1 MKLRIEYLLIFFVS
15 SIVIINQV
23 CLIQIFAY
31 QQYYHFASIIISLA
45 LVGFGLSGF
54 IIKYFLPSI
63 NYNLQNFTLLT
74 LETTALIIPLSFVI
88 DQNVIGG
95 FDSFLIFYD
104 SFQLLKFFLTAFTY
118 CLQFTSLA
126 VLIGSL
132 FYVYFESINK
142 MYFFNLIG
150 SAFGGLI
157 VIQLLWYLNPE
168 EIYLLTGLLISG
180 LILIYVLYNR
190 IKMNVTQI
198 ILLALSLVFLS
209 FTFFQRNELK
219 ISQFKSIYRTLN
231 YLGTKKIQE
240 LKSPYGR
247 IEIVES
253 QALRTSPGL
262 SLSSLENIPSGKE
275 IFINGD
281 PYGLI
286 LEANKIDELEFLKH
300 STLYL
305 PYHVKQ
311 NTRVLILHPSGNLEI
326 FRSLVGNAKKIY
338 VTEINPLVKE
348 IIIKSIDSPKND
360 RFTLIQSDPR
370 NFVEST
376 SEKFDIIFYPVVQ
389 SSGFYSGLYSL
400 QETYFLTQESF
411 QKYLDRLKEGGYLTI
426 STNFDYPLRS
436 FARLINLFTNLI
448 KSDRNQS
455 GLQLV
460 VINNWNTIT
469 SLLKKG
475 NFTNEELKEIN
486 KFCENNQFD
495 ILIFPDSTNL
505 KRNYFHKIFDSLD
518 LAAIDSIYSKN
529 QEFTKKYLFKIDPPD
544 DNQPYFFNFIRFN
557 SIQHYLKNITLQKL
571 TYFELGYFIY
581 LTIYLVVV
589 LILILIIALTFVKI
603 KISKKLKFNTFLYFS
618 TIGFSYMIIELSLIQ
633 RNVLYLSSD
642 IYSITFVISLLL
654 FSTGIGSLI
663 AAGVKLSIQKI
674 LKIFMLISL
683 VIILILAIYS
693 QNLEAALISKSYL
706 KYLVLGGIIL
716 LTGIVLGFPFPI
728 GITFFSKEDKNI
740 VPLAWAANGG
750 FSVLGSMSAVIL
762 NMNFGFNF
770 TLASSAIL
778 YFILGL
784 IFYFV
789 ITKKN

>member
-1 MKLRIEYLLIFFVS
+1 MKLKLEYLLIFLVS

-54 IIKYFLPSI
+54 IIKSFLPYI
-63 NYNLQNFTLLT
+63 NYNLENFTLLT
-74 LETTALIIPLSFVI
+74 LETTALIIPFSFVI

-104 SFQLLKFFLTAFTY
+104 SVQLLKFFLTAFTY

-126 VLIGSL
+126 ILIGLL

-142 MYFFNLIG
+142 MYFCNLIG

-168 EIYLLTGLLISG
+168 EIYSLTGLLISG
-180 LILIYVLYNR
+180 LILIYILYNR
-190 IKMNVTQI
+190 IKMNAAHF
-198 ILLALSLVFLS
+198 ILLALPLVFFS
-209 FTFFQRNELK
+209 FTYFQKNELK

-231 YLGTKKIQE
+231 YLGTRKIQE

-247 IEIVES
+247 IEIIES

-262 SLSSLENIPSGKE
+262 SLSSFDNIPSGKE
-275 IFINGD
+275 IFVNGD
-281 PYGLI
+281 SYGLI
-286 LEANKIDELEFLKH
+286 LESNKTDELEFLKH

-305 PYHVKQ
+305 PYQIKQ
-311 NTRVLILHPSGNLEI
+311 NAKVLILNSSGNLEI

-338 VTEINPLVKE
+338 VTEINPVVKE
-348 IIIKSIDSPKND
+348 IINKSIDSSHIDKL
-360 RFTLIQSDPR
+360 TLIQSDPR
-370 NFVEST
+370 NFIEST

-411 QKYLDRLKEGGYLTI
+411 QKYLDRLKEEGFLTI
-426 STNFDYPLRS
+426 STHFDYPLRS
-436 FARLINLFTNLI
+436 SARLINLFTNLI
-448 KSDRNQS
+448 NSEKKQS
-455 GLQLV
+455 ELQLV

-469 SLLKKG
+469 CLLKKG
-475 NFTNEELKEIN
+475 NFTEEDLDEIN

-495 ILIFPDSTNL
+495 ILTFPDSTNL
-505 KRNYFHKIFDSLD
+505 RRNHFHKIFDSLD
-518 LAAIDSIYSKN
+518 LDAIDNIYSNNK
-529 QEFTKKYLFKIDPPD
+529 EFTKEYPFKIDPPD
-544 DNQPYFFNFIRFN
+544 DNQPYFFNFIRLN
-557 SIQHYLKNITLQKL
+557 LIHHYLTNISLQKL

-581 LTIYLVVV
+581 MIIYSVVIV
-589 LILILIIALTFVKI
+589 ILILIITLTFVKI
-603 KISKKLKFNTFLYFS
+603 KISKRLKFNTFLYFS
-618 TIGFSYMIIELSLIQ
+618 TIGFSYMLIELSLIQ

-663 AAGVKLSIQKI
+663 ATSAKLSNQKI
-674 LKIFMLISL
+674 LKIFLVISF
-683 VIILILAIYS
+683 VIILILSIYS
-693 QNLEAALISKSYL
+693 QILEPALISKSYL
-706 KYLVLGGIIL
+706 KYLILGGIIL
-716 LTGIVLGFPFPI
+716 LIGIVLGFLFPV
-728 GITFFSKEDKNI
+728 GITYFSKEDKNI
-740 VPLAWAANGG
+740 VPLAWAANGS

-762 NMNFGFNF
+762 NMNFGFKF

-778 YFILGL
+778 YFVFGL
-784 IFYFV
+784 IFYSV
-789 ITKKN
+789 ITRKN